1 MVGYGAYAHS
11 DIQHYGEKWQRA
23 GAVHREMVLDYTSN
37 FSRLCSFFWAILL
50 FFFIFFSFVA
60 QLSAADCRPE
70 ISLFEFR
77 SKGMRGGSICI
88 TYCRALC
95 SNRYRRRSYT
105 ISHNIL
111 LNDTAVVYLR
121 KRTSQ
126 HHAREIIM
134 QRIALEI
141 QIHLKSMVF
150 RLCQVWRVKVN

>member
-1 MVGYGAYAHS
+1 MRIRTFSIMVRSG
-11 DIQHYGEKWQRA
+11 
-23 GAVHREMVLDYTSN
+23 RELVQSIERWCWTIRQT
-37 FSRLCSFFWAILL
+37 FRVFVL
-50 FFFIFFSFVA
+50 FFEPFYYFSLFFFSFVA

-150 RLCQVWRVKVN
+150 RLCQV